1 MSRDKG
7 WAYLDDDGTV
17 IYRASS
23 LGSCIRSLTAARCGE
38 PATPPNAGL
47 RAAMDASTLAED
59 LAIQE
64 FEKVTGG
71 TVIWQQKKVELP
83 IDIGQDYELKSASG
97 TTAAVKHSHLIRG
110 HIDGLWQ
117 REDDIIEI
125 KSLSA
130 RNFEI
135 YNSRG
140 LEGLGWLGEK
150 YKWQAAVYGF
160 ATQRLVRMVV
170 YNKGHDPQSDEPCI
184 IIDPAMP
191 PDTFVTMDQI
201 RSRILAVE
209 QFASEDMYPDCTQK
223 CSEYDAYSH
232 IHLFDSPTVAD
243 DELTNLLNM
252 HYELKMQVDD
262 LTAQRDAIAE
272 TIKQSYS
279 EGKYTA
285 GPYTMSL
292 SKVEPTKF
300 DKAGLK
306 KRYPELVDEYTIPGT
321 PYVRMTVSG
330 SPSTPTEGTE

>member
-7 WAYLDDDGTV
+7 WAYEENGTV

-47 RAAMDASTLAED
+47 RAAMDASSEAED

-71 TVIWQQKKVELP
+71 TVIWQQKKVELCLP
-83 IDIGQDYELKSASG
+83 ANLPVI
-97 TTAAVKHSHLIRG
+97 LIRG

-117 REDDIIEI
+117 QEDDIIEI

-135 YNSRG
+135 YNRRG

-191 PDTFVTMDQI
+191 ADSFVPLEGI
-201 RSRILAVE
+201 RDRILAVE

-223 CSEYDAYSH
+223 CSEYDAYGH
-232 IHLFDSPTVAD
+232 IHLFASPTAGD

-252 HYELKMQVDD
+252 HYELKMQVDE

-285 GPYTMSL
+285 GPYAMNLTR
-292 SKVEPTKF
+292 VEPTKF
-300 DKAGLK
+300 DKDGLK
-306 KRYPELVDEYTIPGT
+306 KRYPELVEEYTVPGT
-321 PYVRMTVSG
+321 PYTRMTITG
-330 SPSTPTEGTE
+330 TPQTPTEGTE